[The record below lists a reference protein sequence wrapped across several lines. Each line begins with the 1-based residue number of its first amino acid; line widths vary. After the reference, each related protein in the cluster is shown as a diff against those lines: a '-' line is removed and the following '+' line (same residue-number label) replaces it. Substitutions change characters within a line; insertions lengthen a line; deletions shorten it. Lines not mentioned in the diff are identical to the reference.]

1 MKNMILYKMFKNL
14 TLNNALSKEEKAQI
28 YFDEAT
34 KLCKELTRNE
44 LQNLNICGYEYT
56 TTEAVNELGLDDELV
71 NQLVEDYVIQILRTS
86 PLFAQHLQTLRE
98 EKLNNQELDYK
109 PLKELAHKNLG
120 VARNLRIK
128 DGEALL
134 HELMIKEDLE
144 YLDCCLIA
152 LKACAVRLKP
162 LCAFNTLKLM
172 EVKSII

>member
-1 MKNMILYKMFKNL
+1 MFKNL
-14 TLNNALSKEEKAQI
+14 TLNDALSKEEKAQI

-34 KLCKELTRNE
+34 KLCEELTRNE
-44 LQNLNICGYEYT
+44 LQGLDLCGYTYT
-56 TTEAVNELGLDDELV
+56 TAEAIDELGLDDELI
-71 NQLVEDYVIQILRTS
+71 NQLVEDYVIQILKTS
-86 PLFAQHLQTLRE
+86 PLFAQYLQTLLE
-98 EKLNNQELDYK
+98 AKQNNKELDYK
-109 PLKELAHKNLG
+109 PLRELAHKNLG

-134 HELMIKEDLE
+134 HELMTKDDLQ
-144 YLDCCLIA
+144 YLQYCLSA

>member
-1 MKNMILYKMFKNL
+1 MFKNL

-34 KLCKELTRNE
+34 KLCEELTRNE
-44 LQNLNICGYEYT
+44 LQDLNICGYKYT
-56 TTEAVNELGLDDELV
+56 TTEAINELGLDDELI
-71 NQLVEDYVIQILRTS
+71 NQLVEDYVIQILKTA
-86 PLFAQHLQTLRE
+86 PLFAQHLHKLHE
-98 EKLNNQELDYK
+98 EKQFNNLLDYQ
-109 PLKELAHKNLG
+109 PLRELAHKNLG

-134 HELMIKEDLE
+134 HELMTKDDLE
-144 YLDCCLIA
+144 YLDRCLTA

-162 LCAFNTLKLM
+162 LCALNTLKLM